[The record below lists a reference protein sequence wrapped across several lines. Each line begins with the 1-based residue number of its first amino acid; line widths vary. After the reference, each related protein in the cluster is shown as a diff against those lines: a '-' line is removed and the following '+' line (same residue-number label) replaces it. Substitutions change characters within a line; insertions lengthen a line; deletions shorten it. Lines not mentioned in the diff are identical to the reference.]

1 MGVVRGALEHWAPE
15 HPFSADRQSI
25 VIKTG
30 CNAGCL
36 KRKVRGLRLV
46 LEYFRCQYRRSSRV
60 PLYVRVSSVASCF
73 GLDGDR
79 AVRTDIGVALSYL
92 AQKGYLLR
100 RSNGRNKGYF
110 VLDKLLDH
118 FQEYP
123 CLKACTT
130 DGSVC
135 GLCASHECPFLQGLL
150 GCGDSNDR

>member
-1 MGVVRGALEHWAPE
+1 MGTAEGAL
-15 HPFSADRQSI
+15 RQRALGGRVGVGGRSG

-30 CNAGCL
+30 CNGGCL
-36 KRKVRGLRLV
+36 KRKARGLRLV
-46 LEYFRCQYRRSSRV
+46 LEYFRCQYRRSGRV

-73 GLDGDR
+73 GLDGNR

-118 FQEYP
+118 FHDYP
-123 CLKACTT
+123 CLRGCTT

-135 GLCASHECPFLQGLL
+135 GLIATIECPFLVGLAER
-150 GCGDSNDR
+150 GDPG